1 MKVGIL
7 TLPIGGNVGGVL
19 QAFAL
24 QEYLKRMGHDVLLLD
39 RRYNFDR
46 PSIRKL
52 ARDTIRKIRLYYRK
66 IRYGD
71 IHSPKTFVRKYISK
85 TGELLSKE
93 DVKRAIFLN
102 SLDTIIVGS
111 DQVWNKDL
119 LCFLDKGEFFLSFL
133 KDCKTPQRLAYAAS
147 FGTELWEIS
156 ENLQECKAGIKAF
169 KAVSVREKSGVK
181 ICRNQFQINPVHVLD
196 PTMLLTKE
204 DYIGIINENDK
215 FPPPGELLCYILNK
229 TDIIDN
235 AISDFA
241 KRNGIKYYDY
251 FRPRKEGVDVCQ
263 WLQAFHKTDMIIT
276 DSFHG
281 CVFSILFNKPFVTF
295 GNNERGQTRFD
306 SLLEIMGLT
315 DRQVKVI
322 NPEKITEI
330 FQKKIDWSNVNAK
343 LDEWRMISTQYLE
356 ENLL

>member
-24 QEYLKRMGHDVLLLD
+24 QEYLKRLGHDVILLD

-52 ARDTIRKIRLYYRK
+52 ARDIIQQIRLVYRK
-66 IRYGD
+66 IRYGE
-71 IHSPKTFVRKYISK
+71 IRSSKSFVRKYISK
-85 TGELLSKE
+85 TRELLSEE
-93 DVKRAIFLN
+93 DVMRVVFLN
-102 SLDTIIVGS
+102 RLDAIIVGS
-111 DQVWNKDL
+111 DQVWNKGL
-119 LCFLDKGEFFLSFL
+119 LCYLDKGEFFLSFL
-133 KDCKTPQRLAYAAS
+133 KDSKTPQRLAYAAS
-147 FGTELWEIS
+147 FGTELWEIG
-156 ENLQECKAGIKAF
+156 EDLQEYKAGIKAF
-169 KAVSVREKSGVK
+169 KAVSVREKTGVR
-181 ICRNQFQINPVHVLD
+181 ICKNQFQIDAVHVLD

-204 DYIGIINENDK
+204 DYISIINENDK
-215 FPPPGELLCYILNK
+215 YPPPGTLLCYILNK
-229 TDIIDN
+229 TDKIDN
-235 AISDFA
+235 AISVFA

-263 WLQAFHKTDMIIT
+263 WLQAFYRTDMIIT

-315 DRQVKVI
+315 DRQVRAIK
-322 NPEKITEI
+322 PEIITET
-330 FQKKIDWSNVNAK
+330 FQNKINWSNVNAK
-343 LDEWRMISTQYLE
+343 LDEWRMTSTQYLE
-356 ENLL
+356 ENLH